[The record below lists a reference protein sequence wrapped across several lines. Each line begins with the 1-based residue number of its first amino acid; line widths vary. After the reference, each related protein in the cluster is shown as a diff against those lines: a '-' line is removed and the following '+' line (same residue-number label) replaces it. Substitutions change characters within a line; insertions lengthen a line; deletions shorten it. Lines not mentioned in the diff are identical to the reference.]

1 MFNTLLLHSIQ
12 QLQGERSASAI
23 LHMLTGKKSSQTFQ
37 DVYAYHLS
45 SFFGIHRTIT
55 RDELMF
61 ELKKLKAL
69 QYISTRER
77 ALQLT
82 ESGLKE
88 LNKAPIEHTPLVW
101 LNGTAYQHMDQ
112 QFWGRLVVFVQTAS
126 NIASGQHQFIPV
138 DDRKEVLDWVKV
150 KYRHEQSNLNE
161 YLQHLYSEVYDLLK
175 GMPEWVAEFT
185 TYRLSAYHRY
195 GMSKDQLAMRYN
207 LSVHDVTITLQA
219 VIHYLLQRVLDNQ
232 SAYPYLFQMCEDLQV
247 TYPLTHSAQKTF
259 EWIEKGYTLETIARI
274 RKLKMSTIQDHIVEI
289 ALVNPRF
296 CIDEYVTKEAAQN
309 ISHTANT
316 LNTNRLKTIRDEL
329 NGDYSYFEIRLVLAA
344 SQGVSNHERRN
355 T

>member
-37 DVYAYHLS
+37 DVYAYQLS
-45 SFFGIHRTIT
+45 TFFGIYRTIT
-55 RDELMF
+55 RDELMQ
-61 ELKKLKAL
+61 ELRNLKAL
-69 QYISTRER
+69 HYITTKEREIR
-77 ALQLT
+77 LT
-82 ESGLKE
+82 EAGME
-88 LNKAPIEHTPLVW
+88 ILNKEPIEHTPLAW
-101 LNGTAYQHMDQ
+101 LNGTTYQHMDQ

-138 DDRKEVLDWVKV
+138 DDRKEVLNWVKV
-150 KYRHEQSNLNE
+150 KYRYEQSNLRE
-161 YLQHLYSEVYDLLK
+161 YLQRLYSELYGLLK
-175 GMPEWVAEFT
+175 GMPEWIAEFT
-185 TYRLSAYHRY
+185 TYRLSSYHRY

-219 VIHYLLQRVLDNQ
+219 VIHYLLQRVLDHQ
-232 SAYPYLFQMCEDLQV
+232 STYPYLFQMCEDLQV

-259 EWIEKGYTLETIARI
+259 EWIEKGHSLENIARI

-289 ALVNPRF
+289 ALVNPHFR
-296 CIDEYVTKEAAQN
+296 IDNYVTKEAAQN
-309 ISHTANT
+309 ISHTANV

-329 NGDYSYFEIRLVLAA
+329 SGDYSYFEIRLVLAA
-344 SQGVSNHERRN
+344 SQGVSNHESRN

>member
-45 SFFGIHRTIT
+45 TFFGIHRTIT
-55 RDELMF
+55 RDDLMN

-69 QYISTRER
+69 QYIAIRER
-77 ALQLT
+77 EIRLT
-82 ESGLKE
+82 EYGLKE
-88 LNKAPIEHTPLVW
+88 LNKEPIEHTPLAW

-138 DDRKEVLDWVKV
+138 DERKEVLNWVKV
-150 KYRHEQSNLNE
+150 KYRYEQSNLRE
-161 YLQHLYSEVYDLLK
+161 YLQHLYSELHVLLK
-175 GMPEWVAEFT
+175 GMPEWVAELT

-195 GMSKDQLAMRYN
+195 GMSKDQLALHYN

-219 VIHYLLQRVLDNQ
+219 VIHYLLQSVLEDQ
-232 SAYPYLFQMCEDLQV
+232 RTYPYLFQMCEDLQV
-247 TYPLTHSAQKTF
+247 TLPLTHSAQKTF
-259 EWIEKGYTLETIARI
+259 DWIEKGYTLEKIARI

-296 CIDEYVTKEAAQN
+296 QIDQYVTKEAAQN
-309 ISHTANT
+309 ISHTASV

-329 NGDYSYFEIRLVLAA
+329 SGDYSYFEIRLVLAA
-344 SQGVSNHERRN
+344 SQGVSNNGRGN